1 MHVIYHGLQWSGDTI
16 GDVFFVRIQAIQDTA
31 KKCQAFNH
39 FSDGGEAMFLPLNS
53 GPKMAP
59 IIYVSSSHRL
69 VTDRVPDHM
78 EAG

>member
-31 KKCQAFNH
+31 EKCQAFNH
-39 FSDGGEAMFLPLNS
+39 FSDGGEVMFLPLNS
-53 GPKMAP
+53 GLKWRPLY
-59 IIYVSSSHRL
+59 ISSSHRL